1 MSDKSEGMRVLKM
14 SDWNDESIRLVSLK
28 RGWGLPLGR
37 KKKRPE
43 EDKRVTEK

>member
-1 MSDKSEGMRVLKM
+1 MSDKGDEMRTFKM

-37 KKKRPE
+37 KKKRTE
-43 EDKRVTEK
+43 EGKSAANK

>member
-1 MSDKSEGMRVLKM
+1 MSDKSDGMRVLKM

-37 KKKRPE
+37 KKKRTE
-43 EDKRVTEK
+43 ECSSAAKK